1 MSDLIP
7 AATFGVAPF
16 VIAAA
21 VLGIAF
27 FVINRTTRAG
37 FVARGTF
44 REVVRQPVFL
54 LVVAGAATL
63 TVLNLFVPF
72 FAFKDETKMFID
84 VTLATI
90 LVAGLLLGVW
100 SAATS
105 ISEEV
110 EGRTAMTLLAKPLM
124 RWQFVLGKYLG
135 IAQATLAA
143 VVVLSAFGVAATYYK
158 YGYDQKETGGGKLA
172 MFEWTTVGE
181 TQVPWLQPE
190 RYATAMT
197 LIPGLSLV
205 YLQVAVMA
213 AVAVALSTRLPM
225 LVNLVVCFAIYVVGH
240 LVPQLTAS
248 GGEDLVFVQFMAKVF
263 ASVLPALES
272 YDASAAVA
280 TGQAIPVEY
289 VAVTGAYSLC
299 YIAVAMLLGCF
310 LFEDHDLA

>member
-1 MSDLIP
+1 MPDYTT
-7 AATFGVAPF
+7 AAALASAPF
-16 VIAAA
+16 VLAAFLLA
-21 VLGIAF
+21 VTF
-27 FVINRTTRAG
+27 FILNRTTRAG

-54 LVVAGAATL
+54 LVVVGGVVL
-63 TVLNLFVPF
+63 TVLNVFVPF

-84 VTLATI
+84 VTLATT

-110 EGRTAMTLLAKPLM
+110 EGRTAMTLLSKPVM

-143 VVVLSAFGVAATYYK
+143 IIVLTVFAVGMTYYK
-158 YGYDQKETGGGKLA
+158 YGYDQKETGGGRLP
-172 MFEWTTVGE
+172 MFEYVNVGE
-181 TQVPWLQPE
+181 VTLPWLQPE
-190 RYATAMT
+190 RFGAGVSILPGMT
-197 LIPGLSLV
+197 LV

-248 GGEDLVFVQFMAKVF
+248 GGEELVFVQFMAKVF
-263 ASVLPALES
+263 ASLLPALES

-280 TGQAIPVEY
+280 TGRLISFGY
-289 VAVTGAYSLC
+289 VATTAAYSLC
-299 YIAVAMLLGCF
+299 YIGVAMLLGCF